1 MRHQK
6 RKRSPLAQTL
16 PTPRLVFLPDAMNP
30 EGEPRI
36 GLLRPGDRHP
46 SVFRSIG
53 AALAAIDRA
62 AIGGQEVRP

>member
-1 MRHQK
+1 MQAKALPR
-6 RKRSPLAQTL
+6 RDSV

-46 SVFRSIG
+46 SVFRSVA

-62 AIGGQEVRP
+62 AIGGQEVLP